1 MVVSLTSL
9 TARLQFMREGGRGLK
24 HFPPNLLFPDLTPE
38 SYFCTGLVWAVRGGA
53 QLRYVHIAR
62 EYYIVYIY
70 QNIHNSQSQLTAVEL
85 QLQS

>member
-24 HFPPNLLFPDLTPE
+24 HFPPNPSFPDFTSE
-38 SYFCTGLVWAVRGGA
+38 SYFCTGLVLWAVGA
-53 QLRYVHIAR
+53 PNYDMYIAR

-70 QNIHNSQSQLTAVEL
+70 QHITHKVS
-85 QLQS
+85 